1 MNESRNN
8 KYDIII
14 IGAGITGLCIAHQ
27 AKKKNK
33 NVKIAIIEKEL
44 ESGFHTSG
52 RNSGVLHAGIYYQE
66 NSLKASVCIKGA
78 RRLKKWINE
87 NDISINN
94 CGKIIVAQNEKVADQ
109 IEILMKRSA
118 ANGVVTEQL
127 SKQQLNHL
135 CPLINPNACGG
146 IWSPNTAVV
155 NPKEVINVLTQQLS
169 DNEVTFYYG
178 GIISK
183 FLPDKSSIILQENQ
197 ILEYEYLFNCSGI
210 FAEDIAKKYGVG
222 YEYKVLPFKGLYW
235 ELKNPSRFN
244 INTNIYPVPD
254 LSVPFRCSLY
264 S

>member
-118 ANGVVTEQL
+118 ANGL
-127 SKQQLNHL
+127 
-135 CPLINPNACGG
+135 
-146 IWSPNTAVV
+146 
-155 NPKEVINVLTQQLS
+155 
-169 DNEVTFYYG
+169 
-178 GIISK
+178 
-183 FLPDKSSIILQENQ
+183 
-197 ILEYEYLFNCSGI
+197 
-210 FAEDIAKKYGVG
+210 
-222 YEYKVLPFKGLYW
+222 
-235 ELKNPSRFN
+235 
-244 INTNIYPVPD
+244 
-254 LSVPFRCSLY
+254 
-264 S
+264 